1 MGCTVSA
8 PLTRKRGDT
17 IAFAL
22 TIEHDGVGLDL
33 TGYTLESHARL
44 PSDTG
49 DGAPLATADI
59 TVSDQA
65 LTPGRIVLD
74 FGSSAAWPAPSVVLI
89 DVSYTNAETRLT
101 PTIMLQLERGI
112 TR

>member
-1 MGCTVSA
+1 MSA
-8 PLTRKRGDT
+8 PLTRKRGET
-17 IAFAL
+17 IVFSI
-22 TIEHDGVGLDL
+22 TIEHDGAGLDL

-49 DGAPLATADI
+49 DGPPLATADI

-65 LTPGRIVLD
+65 LTPGLITLD
-74 FGSSAAWPAPSVVLI
+74 FGNSAAWPAPSTVNV
-89 DVSYTNAETRLT
+89 DVRYALTETRIT
-101 PTIMLQLERGI
+101 PTFTLQIERSV